1 MTCLHVGLLGFI
13 LFWILC
19 SSCTW
24 KSASSFNF
32 VNFSAIALSNTFFT
46 LLSLSFPYG
55 APIMQMLEYWMSQMS
70 FKLSSFFVFL
80 FAILI
85 GWFPLFY
92 LFNHT
97 CSSVSPIL
105 LLTPS
110 SVFFYFS
117 YCILQLWLILFIFSS
132 SLLNSHCIYLFFS

>member
-13 LFWILC
+13 LFRILC

-32 VNFSAIALSNTFFT
+32 VNFSAIASSNTFFT

-55 APIMQMLEYWMSQMS
+55 APIMQVLEYWMSQMS
-70 FKLSSFFVFL
+70 LKLSSFFVFL
-80 FAILI
+80 FAVLI
-85 GWFPLFY
+85 GWFQLFY

-97 CSSVSPIL
+97 CSVSPIL

-110 SVFFYFS
+110 SVFFISVIVF
-117 YCILQLWLILFIFSS
+117 FSS
-132 SLLNSHCIYLFFS
+132 GWYFLYSLAPY